1 MTPLC
6 SGCGIGSVLGDS
18 QTELSEGI
26 LKQMRGRAFGSDQN
40 MGSVPVERAREILKH
55 RFGYDSFRMNQEAAI
70 STVLSGRDCV
80 VLMPTGG
87 GKSLCYQIPALML
100 EGLTVVISPLIALM
114 KDQVDALRAN
124 GVAAAFL
131 NSTQTA
137 AEQIQVFKSIRSGEL
152 KLLYVAPERLLQS
165 GDRFIDFL
173 REIKV
178 SLFAIDEAHCISSW
192 GHDFRPD
199 YIQLGKLKTEFQ
211 QVPVIALTATA
222 DKLVR
227 QDIFERLNIAD
238 AELFISSFNRPNIFY
253 SVQPKKNSF
262 DRLLDFLEG
271 HKDESGIIYCL
282 SRASVDSLAS
292 DLHDEGYSALAYHA
306 GHDKATRDKHQTA
319 FLNDEAK
326 IIVATIAFGMGIDKS
341 NVRFVIHMD
350 LPKNIE
356 SYYQE
361 TGRAGRDDL
370 QSNALLFF
378 SWGDVQ
384 KLQKFAAVDGNSQ
397 QTGIMLRKLDTMA
410 KYGEIRT
417 CRRKFLLEYFSEDH
431 TGRCGHCDNCTT
443 KFEFFDGTAIAQK
456 ALSAVYRT
464 GQRFGMNYIIDF
476 LRGSQAKTIREE
488 HKQLKTYGVGSDIS
502 REAWFDHIKELIDQG
517 FLKKSEG
524 EYPVLLLT
532 ESSMDVLHGKTSVEL
547 VKEKVAEK
555 KGGLV
560 EESAPPYIQEL
571 FDALRKLRTEFAR
584 RENVPPY
591 VIFADATLIEM
602 ASYLPQ
608 DESELRRISGVGDLK
623 FDKYGSEFLRVV
635 REYCGA
641 NNLDSR
647 IALKRQPKKKASQKL
662 GASRRSTYQTSFDM
676 FRSGMSI
683 PDIARARDLG
693 VSTIEGHLSRYI
705 ASGEMAL
712 DELVPI
718 EKIAAIQKA
727 VEECDNEEG
736 WLSPVKEML
745 GDDYTYGEIRA
756 VMASMKKL

>member
-1 MTPLC
+1 M
-6 SGCGIGSVLGDS
+6 
-18 QTELSEGI
+18 
-26 LKQMRGRAFGSDQN
+26 
-40 MGSVPVERAREILKH
+40 ERAREILKH

-70 STVLSGRDCV
+70 STVLAGRDCV

-87 GKSLCYQIPALML
+87 GKSLCYQIPALIFD
-100 EGLTVVISPLIALM
+100 GLTVVISPLIALM

-124 GVAAAFL
+124 GVEAAFL

-137 AEQIQVFKSIRSGEL
+137 AEQVQVFKSIRSGEL

-165 GDRFIDFL
+165 GDRFIEFL
-173 REIKV
+173 REIKI

-192 GHDFRPD
+192 GHDFRPE
-199 YIQLGKLKTEFQ
+199 YIQLGKLKTEFP

-222 DKLVR
+222 DKHVR
-227 QDIFERLNIAD
+227 QDIVERLNIAD

-253 SVQPKKNSF
+253 AVEPKKRSF
-262 DRLLDFLEG
+262 GKLLDLLEER
-271 HKDESGIIYCL
+271 KDESGIIYCL
-282 SRASVDSLAS
+282 SRASTDSLAA
-292 DLHDEGYSALAYHA
+292 DLRDEGYSALAYHA
-306 GHDKATRDKHQTA
+306 GHDKVTRDKNQTA

-341 NVRFVIHMD
+341 NVRFVVHMD
-350 LPKNIE
+350 LPKNVE

-361 TGRAGRDDL
+361 TGRAGRDGL

-384 KLQKFAAVDGNSQ
+384 KLKNFAAVEGNSQ
-397 QTGIMLRKLDTMA
+397 QTAIMLSKLDTMA

-417 CRRKFLLEYFSEDH
+417 CRRKFLLGYFGEDH

-464 GQRFGMNYIIDF
+464 DQRFGMNYIIDF

-517 FLKKSEG
+517 FLKKSDG
-524 EYPVLLLT
+524 EYPVLQLT
-532 ESSMDVLHGKTSVEL
+532 GSSMDVLRGKTPVEL

-555 KGGLV
+555 KRGLV
-560 EESAPPYIQEL
+560 GESAPPYIQEL
-571 FDALRKLRTEFAR
+571 FDDLSRSRTEFAK

-591 VIFADATLIEM
+591 VVFSDATLIEM

-608 DESELRRISGVGDLK
+608 DEGEFRRISGVGDLK
-623 FDKYGSEFLRVV
+623 FEKYGGEFLRVV
-635 REYCGA
+635 REYCGERD
-641 NNLDSR
+641 LDSR
-647 IALKRQPKKKASQKL
+647 ISLKRRARKKTSQKRDTS
-662 GASRRSTYQTSFDM
+662 GRSTYQISFDM
-676 FRSGMSI
+676 FRGGMSI
-683 PDIARARDLG
+683 SDIASARDLG
-693 VSTIEGHLSRYI
+693 ISTIESHLSRSI
-705 ASGEMAL
+705 ASGELAL
-712 DELVPI
+712 GELVPI

-736 WLSPVKEML
+736 RLSPIKEML

-756 VMASMKKL
+756 VMASMKQP